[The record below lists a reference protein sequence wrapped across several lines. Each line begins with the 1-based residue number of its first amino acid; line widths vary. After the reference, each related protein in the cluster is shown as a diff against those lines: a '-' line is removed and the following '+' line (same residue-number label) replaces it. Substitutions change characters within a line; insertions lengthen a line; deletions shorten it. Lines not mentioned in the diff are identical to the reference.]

1 MRYIIIAVLSIVF
14 IFLERPEYLYG
25 KSFLTSVTYHFFHAN
40 IFHLAANCLSVW
52 YLFKKTITRNAK
64 TMIAEILIA
73 YIIATFSY
81 MVAFRPIIG
90 VSNMLFAIIG
100 MRTPAWSSSWWRAK
114 ETKLFFGIT
123 LFMLLF
129 PQVSAITH
137 ITAFIIGVIVSMTK
151 RKIKSLE
158 NDYRRATYK

>member
-1 MRYIIIAVLSIVF
+1 
-14 IFLERPEYLYG
+14 
-25 KSFLTSVTYHFFHAN
+25 
-40 IFHLAANCLSVW
+40 
-52 YLFKKTITRNAK
+52 
-64 TMIAEILIA
+64 MIAEILIA

-100 MRTPAWSSSWWRAK
+100 MRAPAWSSSWWHAK
-114 ETKLFFGIT
+114 ETRLFFGIT
-123 LFMLLF
+123 LFMLVF